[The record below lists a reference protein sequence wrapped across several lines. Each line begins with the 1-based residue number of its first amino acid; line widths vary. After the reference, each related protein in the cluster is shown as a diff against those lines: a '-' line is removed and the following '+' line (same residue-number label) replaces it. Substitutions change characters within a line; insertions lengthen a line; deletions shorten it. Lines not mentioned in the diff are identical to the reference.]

1 MCSGGQLQYRCALA
15 VAEAREQH
23 QLSIREFQR
32 IVMARGDIHVDL
44 PEASE
49 PLLNF
54 PAREKPT
61 QSLAFDILVE
71 RDFRAGQQADRDI
84 WLADGSKAAS
94 DGIVEPARH
103 KLVFDFGR
111 PRCNVVQ
118 TIVTHR
124 CISSFL

>member
-23 QLSIREFQR
+23 QLSIREFQC

-44 PEASE
+44 PEASK

-54 PAREKPT
+54 PAREKAT

-71 RDFRAGQQADRDI
+71 RDFRAGQQADGYV
-84 WLADGSKAAS
+84 WFPDGGEAAS
-94 DGIVEPARH
+94 DGIVEA
-103 KLVFDFGR
+103 GR
-111 PRCNVVQ
+111 Y
-118 TIVTHR
+118 
-124 CISSFL
+124 